1 LLEHVDHLSVI
12 TSGVEVEQLLCVSK
26 LTAGTGEAQAST
38 VIQWLKETEWGIED
52 QVAALCF
59 KIQLHQIPVTTLV
72 LVQCSLTENK
82 LNKDLYLACHNV
94 MELAVRAAFEKTPT
108 GTSIRSEILF

>member
-1 LLEHVDHLSVI
+1 VPLSKQSSHNSQEFEVRILTSHYLWFQQFIGDGKLILLEHVDHLSVI
-12 TSGVEVEQLLCVSK
+12 TSSIEVEQLLCVSK

-59 KIQLHQIPVTTLV
+59 KIQLHQIPVTSYHSGA
-72 LVQCSLTENK
+72 CSMFI
-82 LNKDLYLACHNV
+82 D
-94 MELAVRAAFEKTPT
+94 
-108 GTSIRSEILF
+108 